1 LDFIDNSGGVSM
13 MTLYFSPGACSL
25 ASHIGLEET
34 GAPYELKPIL
44 LAKGQ
49 QRTEDYLKIN
59 PRGKVPALSVDG
71 KILVE
76 NTAILTYLSRKFP
89 NKKLLPADPA
99 EEARCIGT
107 MCWFSSVV
115 HPSYQRSHRPE
126 RFAEGEAAAAGVK
139 ENGKKS
145 FWANLQEIDSMIQGN
160 DWVMGSEFTAVD
172 PYALVFYGWGE
183 RSGYPVKDLKAYTAW
198 QERMMNRATVKK
210 SVESEQSVSQ

>member
-1 LDFIDNSGGVSM
+1 M

-49 QRTEDYLKIN
+49 QRTDEYLKIN

-71 KILVE
+71 KVLVE
-76 NTAILTYLSRKFP
+76 NTAILTYLSRRFP
-89 NKKLLPADPA
+89 EKKLLPSDPA

-107 MCWFSSVV
+107 MCWFSSIV

-126 RFAEGEAAAAGVK
+126 RFAEGEAAQAAVK
-139 ENGKKS
+139 ENGRKM
-145 FWANLQEIDSMIQGN
+145 FWANLQEIDGMIQAN
-160 DWVMGSEFTAVD
+160 DWIMGRDFTAVD
-172 PYALVFYGWGE
+172 GYALVFYGWAS
-183 RSGYPVKDLKAYTAW
+183 RSGFPVQELGAYTAW
-198 QERMMNRATVKK
+198 QERMMNRPSVRK
-210 SVESEQSVSQ
+210 SVESEQSVATS

>member
-1 LDFIDNSGGVSM
+1 M

-34 GAPYELKPIL
+34 GATYEIKPIL

-49 QRTEDYLKIN
+49 QKTEDYLKIN
-59 PRGKVPALSVDG
+59 PRGKVPALNVEG

-76 NTAILTYLSRKFP
+76 NTAILTYLARRFP
-89 NKKLLPADPA
+89 ETRLMPADPA

-115 HPSYQRSHRPE
+115 HPSYQRFHRPE
-126 RFAEGEAAAAGVK
+126 RFAETEAAHAGVK
-139 ENGKKS
+139 ENGRKL
-145 FWANLQEIDSMIQGN
+145 FWANLQEIDSMIGAN
-160 DWVMGSEFTAVD
+160 DWVMGREFTAVD

-183 RSGYPVKDLKAYTAW
+183 RSGFPMKELSAYTAW
-198 QERMMNRATVKK
+198 QERMMKRPTVKK
-210 SVESEQSVSQ
+210 SVESEQNVSGQ